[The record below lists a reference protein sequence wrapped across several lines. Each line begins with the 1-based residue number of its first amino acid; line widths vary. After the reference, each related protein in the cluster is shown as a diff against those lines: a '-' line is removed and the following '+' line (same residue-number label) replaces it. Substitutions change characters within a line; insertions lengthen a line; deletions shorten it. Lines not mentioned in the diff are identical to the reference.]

1 MALEKFLVKTSE
13 KYEWINLI
21 HEYFNIGAND
31 SINYKYFNDG
41 SEIVHLL
48 DNDDVQDE
56 HLARNLNIFMN
67 IEKNQLWI
75 YFKK

>member
-21 HEYFNIGAND
+21 NE
-31 SINYKYFNDG
+31 YFNDG
-41 SEIVHLL
+41 SAIVHLL

-56 HLARNLNIFMN
+56 HRARNLDIFMN
-67 IEKNQLWI
+67 MEKNQLWI